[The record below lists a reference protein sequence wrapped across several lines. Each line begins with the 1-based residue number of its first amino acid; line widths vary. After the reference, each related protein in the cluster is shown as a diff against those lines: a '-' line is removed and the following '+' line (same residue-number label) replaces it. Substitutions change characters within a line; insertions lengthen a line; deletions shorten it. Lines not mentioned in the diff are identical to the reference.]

1 VPLGISWRCWECFAE
16 RDWTIVS
23 RVLTEDWEGVASAN
37 APELASTILGF
48 HALSDRWIQITHS
61 FPVDR
66 STILARYTVSRNR
79 PAMSV
84 HFPSEPGHAEQEF
97 AATYEEHYDLLVGI
111 AVERFGISHAD
122 AETLVHEIF
131 FDFLVHV
138 DRIRDRRAWL
148 IGAVYNA
155 SKDHL
160 RRAQRVEPLPEH
172 GPDTV
177 DPRYARVAEQWPAE
191 LAAREAFARITPRC
205 QLALRLRYIEGHTI
219 PSIAKIL
226 DTTKQY
232 AAKLVS
238 RCLELAHRRYGG
250 RKES

>member
-1 VPLGISWRCWECFAE
+1 MTP
-16 RDWTIVS
+16 D
-23 RVLTEDWEGVASAN
+23 
-37 APELASTILGF
+37 ILPDS
-48 HALSDRWIQITHS
+48 H
-61 FPVDR
+61 
-66 STILARYTVSRNR
+66 
-79 PAMSV
+79 
-84 HFPSEPGHAEQEF
+84 SEPNL

-111 AVERFGISHAD
+111 AVDRFRISHAD

-131 FDFLVHV
+131 FDFLVHAE
-138 DRIRDRRAWL
+138 RIRDRRAWL

-155 SKDHL
+155 SREHL
-160 RRAQRVEPLPEH
+160 RRAKRIEQLPEH
-172 GPDTV
+172 GPDPA

-191 LAAREAFARITPRC
+191 LAAREAFARLTPRC

-238 RCLELAHRRYGG
+238 RCLALAHRRYAGG
-250 RKES
+250 TP